1 MKESKEVRNLKKYI
15 VAIIS
20 FIILIIIMTIIVM
33 CFKTESVVKNEEKL
47 QIVATLFPQYDFAK
61 QIVKDKAD
69 VKLLLNSGVETHNYE
84 PTGKDM
90 ITILSGSDMFLYTG
104 TNLEPWTEK
113 IVQNLESTNCKIVN
127 VSDGI
132 ELITIEEFEERHINS
147 EILIEEHEEEHK
159 HQEIFDGHI
168 WQNPKNAVKML
179 NNVLNELCEIDPDN
193 AEYYTKNAEEYRNQ
207 ILELDGELRNIVNQ
221 SERKEIAVGGEFAYA
236 YLVEEYGINFVSVY
250 TNCGEGEDPSIAK
263 VKSVIDYINKY
274 NIPVV
279 YYEELSEG
287 TVAKMIAEETEAE
300 PLVLYSIHNGD
311 TKKDTYVS
319 LMSKNLENLKKGLIK

>member
-113 IVQNLESTNCKIVN
+113 IVPNLESTNCKIVN

-179 NNVLNELCEIDPDN
+179 DNVLKALCEIDPDN

-311 TKKDTYVS
+311 TEKDTYVS

>member
-1 MKESKEVRNLKKYI
+1 MEESKEVRNLKKYI

-159 HQEIFDGHI
+159 HQEIYDGHI

-179 NNVLNELCEIDPDN
+179 DNVLKALCEIDPDN

>member
-113 IVQNLESTNCKIVN
+113 IVPNLESTNCKIVN

-179 NNVLNELCEIDPDN
+179 DNVLKALCEIDPDN

-287 TVAKMIAEETEAE
+287 TVAKMIAEETETE

>member
-159 HQEIFDGHI
+159 HQEIYDGHI

-179 NNVLNELCEIDPDN
+179 DNVLKALCEIDPDN

-311 TKKDTYVS
+311 TEKDTYVS